1 MKERKDVAV
10 SKTGFENKPIFTG
23 DYIKDTAVSELE
35 KAAEVS
41 LAIHNVIAVKTVGR
55 KKERQKSACEY

>member
-1 MKERKDVAV
+1 MKERKDVAM

-41 LAIHNVIAVKTVGR
+41 LAIHNVISVKTMGR
-55 KKERQKSACEY
+55 KNKKQKNTCEY